1 MPFGGYKDFKECV
14 SKNSDK
20 SNPQAYC
27 GEIKKRTEDLND
39 QNLMEV
45 VNMTTKKDQEMDEKE
60 LANTNQAE
68 PLEFLENNLGKAD
81 FVITKEGDLFKTDF
95 DELQQQQGILS
106 VDSDSEMKAS
116 QSPNLKNKIR
126 NMLKKLK
133 RTSKETVDDLTEK
146 QYEENYWR
154 ENKHYKEDGSA
165 AMMETRI
172 SKCQEA
178 TGKSREVCAKEVK
191 NRMKKAGSENT
202 NTEDMEKTEE
212 TVDICPKELDMLR
225 EKAAKLDL
233 LEQESEEKDKKL
245 NDLKQVVDLMSDDYE
260 RWKETEAKKLER
272 KVEKRIKKFSEDFL
286 LSEEKIKEKMGE
298 KKGKEALDY
307 IADMKD
313 LVESAGI
320 KSQAKED
327 DPENY
332 ELDVKDFM
340 TDFEQ
345 RKEEALAKLRHT

>member
-1 MPFGGYKDFKECV
+1 
-14 SKNSDK
+14 
-20 SNPQAYC
+20 
-27 GEIKKRTEDLND
+27 
-39 QNLMEV
+39 
-45 VNMTTKKDQEMDEKE
+45 
-60 LANTNQAE
+60 
-68 PLEFLENNLGKAD
+68 
-81 FVITKEGDLFKTDF
+81 
-95 DELQQQQGILS
+95 
-106 VDSDSEMKAS
+106 
-116 QSPNLKNKIR
+116 
-126 NMLKKLK
+126 MLKKLK